1 VIERPIGSLESSA
14 GVPEEMLAPLLLF
27 LLAPS
32 SDRVLVV
39 VPLGDPD
46 QAIVDMTVRALA
58 DRFRFEVRVAPP
70 MSMPKDAWYAPRRR
84 WRAEKIL
91 RALDATNFGDAWRV
105 AAITERPISTTKEDI
120 EDWGIAGLGSLDGKS
135 SVFSGYLYRS
145 LNKRNSEPKYL
156 HAIENLVLHEVG
168 HTLGLPHCPLD
179 RCIMADAHGN
189 ALRSAAVS
197 INEFCPRCFEAIRAH
212 LRSESAQGAWTEAE
226 RAELRALA
234 RLRASDA
241 KPD

>member
-1 VIERPIGSLESSA
+1 
-14 GVPEEMLAPLLLF
+14 MLAPASERL
-27 LLAPS
+27 
-32 SDRVLVV
+32 LVV
-39 VPLGDPD
+39 VPLGDPSP
-46 QAIVDMTVRALA
+46 ALVEMTVHALA
-58 DRFRFEVRVAPP
+58 DRFRFDVEVAPS
-70 MSMPKDAWYAPRRR
+70 MSMPEDAWYAPRRR

-91 RALDATNFGDAWRV
+91 RALDAKDFGDAWRV
-105 AAITERPISTTKEDI
+105 AAITELPISTTKGEI

-145 LNKRNSEPKYL
+145 LNKRKTEPKYL

-189 ALRSAAVS
+189 ALRSAALS
-197 INEFCPRCFEAIRAH
+197 INEFCPRCYEAIHAH
-212 LRSESAQGAWTEAE
+212 LRAESAQGAWTEAE

-234 RLRASDA
+234 RLREAGSRSD
-241 KPD
+241 